1 MATAGRPSS
10 APPAVWAQR
19 GRPQAYA
26 GCQRVPNGFLALAAA
41 SSLPPPGPGSSPAGP
56 GRAAGRHRPPAAL
69 SAAGRTARPSRHSLY
84 GQRWQRASPWLRSPW
99 LRSPLVTGPGRRGRA
114 AMSAWQAWFV
124 ARARRRFAM
133 SRECSQLL
141 PRVCAALA
149 DPRQPGSDDTCLEK
163 LLDWLRDLAELEP
176 TLNVVQDNPCLT
188 EFFTSVLALPEP
200 SPSILSFT
208 LRLAGLLAASEDCF
222 QHLQQENL
230 LFRLFGT
237 GGTLNRA
244 VWDDASVRSGWVEG
258 VHSMMH
264 HQPALHFLC
273 NSGLDVI
280 FTLQGDP
287 SLFVASAAS
296 QLLVHMLTLSVESE
310 STTPLSEKDC
320 DWPACAQ
327 MIIKHIED
335 SLQSGSASRI
345 NQSLKLLTSLFG
357 SCRATWTE
365 VLWLRIAKQ
374 VESFLTEDSVQTRHM
389 LADLLL
395 NMSRSPVFCDTE
407 GSFWA
412 LVTSALEHLSPV
424 QAGPLAVGILS
435 LHKCPQDVRIQAMT
449 VLLQPM
455 DCILRAASQPLE
467 YAGLL
472 DESVSDPST
481 VESLLSSKSSCAS
494 LLCQTLA
501 HLEKLLSL
509 IHLPVDLPYTALL
522 RSFVTILQFC
532 SGLLIPATSLGSKI
546 SQILIGCGR
555 VQKSALDALAAL
567 SERKGCDTVIGSLF
581 DILLV
586 YLESPNTSPTVL
598 KKSFQAMSKWLAR
611 LPEMSCFNNQWQTE
625 KILQDVFL
633 VLQKRLCSPCWE
645 VRDSS
650 LEFLTSLIKSMRDQD
665 EFKESLLSSEVPK
678 LTENLLEDPE
688 SYVRASAVTAVGHL
702 TFITYSLPETPVA
715 GNQYN
720 KEDTT
725 AKLQDILSTDPESF
739 PRRAV
744 ISIFTKWLKQ
754 GCTDQAEDTEKFVS
768 RVIQTVERDLDWE
781 VRIGGLELVEVFCV
795 QTLCRAGLPK
805 YPSAAAS
812 STVTSSIQQNESLQ
826 IFCRAKLFRFLF
838 WSLCDYDKPVGQKA
852 CDILLVLRASLSPSG
867 LLKDCQGAGDVS
879 VGHGIPWLQRT
890 LRQGSLAQDF
900 PTDGGNGVDFEDPE
914 SMMLA
919 LGTIDLEELHDE
931 LNKSSDHIEKSPQS
945 LLEDILATVGTID
958 ENEADC
964 Y

>member
-1 MATAGRPSS
+1 
-10 APPAVWAQR
+10 
-19 GRPQAYA
+19 
-26 GCQRVPNGFLALAAA
+26 
-41 SSLPPPGPGSSPAGP
+41 
-56 GRAAGRHRPPAAL
+56 
-69 SAAGRTARPSRHSLY
+69 
-84 GQRWQRASPWLRSPW
+84 
-99 LRSPLVTGPGRRGRA
+99 
-114 AMSAWQAWFV
+114 
-124 ARARRRFAM
+124 M
-133 SRECSQLL
+133 SRECAQLL

-163 LLDWLRDLAELEP
+163 LLDWLRDLTELEP
-176 TLNVVQDNPCLT
+176 TLNVVRDNPCLT

-230 LFRLFGT
+230 LFRLFGS
-237 GGTLNRA
+237 GGMLNRA
-244 VWDDASVRSGWVEG
+244 VWEDASVRSGWVEG

-264 HQPALHFLC
+264 HQPALRFLC
-273 NSGLDVI
+273 NGGGIDVI

-310 STTPLSEKDC
+310 TTTPLSEKDC

-335 SLQSGSASRI
+335 SLQSGCASHI

-374 VESFLTEDSVQTRHM
+374 VESFLIEDSVQTRHM
-389 LADLLL
+389 LANLLL

-412 LVTSALEHLSPV
+412 LVTSALEHLTPV

-509 IHLPVDLPYTALL
+509 IHLPVDLPYTSLL

-532 SGLLIPATSLGSKI
+532 SGLLIPATPLGSKI

-567 SERKGCDTVIGSLF
+567 SERKGELILYICF
-581 DILLV
+581 ILLQ
-586 YLESPNTSPTVL
+586 VL
-598 KKSFQAMSKWLAR
+598 KKSFQAILLWLGLSPFMSIQTCHLA
-611 LPEMSCFNNQWQTE
+611 FT
-625 KILQDVFL
+625 DVFL

-665 EFKESLLSSEVPK
+665 EFRESLLSSEVPK

-702 TFITYSLPETPVA
+702 TFITYSLPESAVA

-720 KEDTT
+720 KE
-725 AKLQDILSTDPESF
+725 LQDILSTDPESF

-754 GCTDQAEDTEKFVS
+754 GCTGQVEDTEQFVS
-768 RVIQTVERDLDWE
+768 RAIQTVERDLDWE

-795 QTLCRAGLPK
+795 QALCRVGLPK
-805 YPSAAAS
+805 CPYAPAS
-812 STVTSSIQQNESLQ
+812 SAVTSSIQQNESLQ
-826 IFCRAKLFRFLF
+826 IFCRAKLFKFLF

-852 CDILLVLRASLSPSG
+852 CDILLVLRASLSPSSM
-867 LLKDCQGAGDVS
+867 LKDCQGAGDLS
-879 VGHGIPWLQRT
+879 AGRGIPWLQRT
-890 LRQGSLAQDF
+890 LRQGSLAQNF
-900 PTDGGNGVDFEDPE
+900 PTDAGNGVDFEDPE

-931 LNKSSDHIEKSPQS
+931 LNKSSDHVEKSPQS

>member
-1 MATAGRPSS
+1 
-10 APPAVWAQR
+10 
-19 GRPQAYA
+19 
-26 GCQRVPNGFLALAAA
+26 
-41 SSLPPPGPGSSPAGP
+41 
-56 GRAAGRHRPPAAL
+56 
-69 SAAGRTARPSRHSLY
+69 
-84 GQRWQRASPWLRSPW
+84 
-99 LRSPLVTGPGRRGRA
+99 
-114 AMSAWQAWFV
+114 
-124 ARARRRFAM
+124 M
-133 SRECSQLL
+133 SRECAQLL

-163 LLDWLRDLAELEP
+163 LLDWLRDLTELEP
-176 TLNVVQDNPCLT
+176 TLNVVRDNPCLT

-230 LFRLFGT
+230 LFRLFGS
-237 GGTLNRA
+237 GGMLNRA
-244 VWDDASVRSGWVEG
+244 VWEDASVRSGWVEG

-264 HQPALHFLC
+264 HQPALRFLC
-273 NSGLDVI
+273 NGGGIDVI

-310 STTPLSEKDC
+310 TTTPLSEKDC

-335 SLQSGSASRI
+335 SLQSGCASHI

-374 VESFLTEDSVQTRHM
+374 VESFLIEDSVQTRHM
-389 LADLLL
+389 LANLLL

-412 LVTSALEHLSPV
+412 LVTSALEHLTPV

-509 IHLPVDLPYTALL
+509 IHLPVDLPYTSLL

-532 SGLLIPATSLGSKI
+532 SGLLIPATPLGSKI

-567 SERKGCDTVIGSLF
+567 SERKGELILALYFRSLF

-586 YLESPNTSPTVL
+586 YLESPNTSPTVSITL
-598 KKSFQAMSKWLAR
+598 KKKLLWLGLSPFMSIQTCHLA
-611 LPEMSCFNNQWQTE
+611 FT
-625 KILQDVFL
+625 DVFL

-665 EFKESLLSSEVPK
+665 EFRESLLSSEVPK

-702 TFITYSLPETPVA
+702 TFITYSLPESAVA

-720 KEDTT
+720 KE
-725 AKLQDILSTDPESF
+725 LQDILSTDPESF

-754 GCTDQAEDTEKFVS
+754 GCTGQVEDTEQFVS
-768 RVIQTVERDLDWE
+768 RAIQTVERDLDWE

-795 QTLCRAGLPK
+795 QALCRVGLPK
-805 YPSAAAS
+805 CPYAPAS
-812 STVTSSIQQNESLQ
+812 SAVTSSIQQNESLQ
-826 IFCRAKLFRFLF
+826 IFCRAKLFKFLF

-852 CDILLVLRASLSPSG
+852 CDILLVLRASLSPSSM
-867 LLKDCQGAGDVS
+867 LKDCQGAGDLS
-879 VGHGIPWLQRT
+879 AGRGIPWLQRT
-890 LRQGSLAQDF
+890 LRQGSLAQNF
-900 PTDGGNGVDFEDPE
+900 PTDAGNGVDFEDPE

-931 LNKSSDHIEKSPQS
+931 LNKSSDHVEKSPQS